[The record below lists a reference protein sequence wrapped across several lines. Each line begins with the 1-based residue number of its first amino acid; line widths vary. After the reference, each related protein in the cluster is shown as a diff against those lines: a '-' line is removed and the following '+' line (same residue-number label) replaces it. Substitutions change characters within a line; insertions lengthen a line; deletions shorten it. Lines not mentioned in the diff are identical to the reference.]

1 MTSKALFKALAASSM
16 AFIVTGCGAGG
27 EIDNT
32 CDEVRTYQLAQEGRR
47 LEVPEG
53 LDDLDEF
60 REMPLPEASPRPPRP
75 KGRPCLDL
83 PPAILGRGDS
93 DDEEDDE
100 G

>member
-1 MTSKALFKALAASSM
+1 MTSKTILNALAALSS
-16 AFIVTGCGAGG
+16 ALLVTGCGVGG

-32 CDEVRTYQLAQEGRR
+32 CDEVRTYQLAAEGRR
-47 LEVPEG
+47 IEVPE
-53 LDDLDEF
+53 DLDNLDPF

-83 PPAILGRGDS
+83 PPAILGTGD
-93 DDEEDDE
+93 DDEDDE